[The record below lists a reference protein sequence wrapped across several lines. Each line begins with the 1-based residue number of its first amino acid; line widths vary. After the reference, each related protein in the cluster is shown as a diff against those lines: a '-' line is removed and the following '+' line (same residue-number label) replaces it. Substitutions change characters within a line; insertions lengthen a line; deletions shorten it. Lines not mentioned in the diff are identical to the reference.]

1 MKKAV
6 VIGALGHVGSYL
18 TPRLVEA
25 GYEVTAI
32 SRGNQKA
39 YTSDWPQWKQVRHIQ
54 ADRRAMAA
62 DGTFGQMI
70 AELKPDVV
78 CDLIAYKPYEI
89 TDLTDALTRMQT
101 PPHLLQVG
109 SIWVYKEKLWTPVTE
124 GHPHTDGSEYGSNK
138 AIIERHLMDL
148 SQQGRIPCT
157 VIHPGHI
164 CGQGWLPINPQGN
177 LNPQVYADIRAGRP
191 IMLPDDG
198 QATLHHVHSD
208 DIAGLHLACL
218 KKPEKSQGQVFHA
231 VSPYAMTLYGMAKG
245 MYEAYGYE
253 CAVEY
258 VPWEKFKTKVSK
270 EDADITWD
278 HISRCPSCSMRKAE
292 DLLGFVPRYTTM
304 DILLSCSNLD

>member
-32 SRGNQKA
+32 SRGNQKT
-39 YTSDWPQWKQVRHIQ
+39 YTAAWPQWKQVRHIQ

-70 AELKPDVV
+70 ADLKPDVV
-78 CDLIAYKPYEI
+78 CDLIAYKPQEI
-89 TDLTDALTRMQT
+89 SELTEVLVRMQT
-101 PPHLLQVG
+101 PPHLMQVG
-109 SIWVYKEKLWTPVTE
+109 SIWVYKQKLWTPVTE
-124 GHPHTDGSEYGSNK
+124 GHPHTDDSTYGSNK
-138 AIIERHLMDL
+138 AIIEKYLME
-148 SQQGRIPCT
+148 QTKQGRIPCT

-191 IMLPDDG
+191 ILLPDDG

-218 KKPEKSQGQVFHA
+218 AQPEKSQGQVFHA
-231 VSPYAMTLYGMAKG
+231 VSPSAMTLYGMAKG
-245 MYEAYGYE
+245 MYEAYGHK

-258 VPWEKFKTKVSK
+258 LPWDDFKTKVSK
-270 EDADITWD
+270 EDAEITWD

-292 DLLGFVPRYTTM
+292 DLLGFVPRYSTM
-304 DILLSCSNLD
+304 DILLSCSQLD